1 MTELFHTVQQAE
13 TAADKL
19 ISPAAVWLQ
28 TLVPEGSESSQD
40 IPADKQIPHG
50 FPAAFDSSS
59 SGAIPILHPDFTCLT
74 PHDVMDGTTAL
85 KGILWGER

>member
-19 ISPAAVWLQ
+19 ISPAA

-59 SGAIPILHPDFTCLT
+59 SGAISILHPDFTCLT

-85 KGILWGER
+85 KGML